1 MAYWSALASALE
13 SLFVGAWERGH
24 LYLDWIDW
32 SVGAWP
38 SLSGLDFLKQLSKI
52 RKQNLHSSAWSNM
65 NSQCWGAG
73 L

>member
-1 MAYWSALASALE
+1 
-13 SLFVGAWERGH
+13 
-24 LYLDWIDW
+24 
-32 SVGAWP
+32 VGAWP